1 MNTLTKVVVVLLL
14 VFSIAFTM
22 MTIQFSVNVPNWKDQ
37 AEKWKGRAQ
46 LVDIHYRNLVAAK
59 VAQAA
64 QGADNRLTWDREREE
79 LSRDVDK
86 SLNEL
91 SDYKARLAKAE
102 TDLSSQSASIKKL
115 SAELGIAQASA
126 EKARDQR
133 KQLEERSIYL
143 ERARLDLMGSL
154 NEKIATITVLEQETR
169 HQEQQIHLLK
179 QEQDKV
185 ALRSLRGRSE
195 FQDSLVLPEIDKVT
209 PQSVPRA
216 AAIRGHIEGLS
227 GNLASISVGS
237 DDGVEVGMT
246 FIIHAQAG
254 DYLGD
259 LEITDV
265 EPNSSAGVLKFVTS
279 KVSIGD
285 LAVDERAYLG
295 PN

>member
-1 MNTLTKVVVVLLL
+1 MNTLTKVFVVLLL

-37 AEKWKGRAQ
+37 AEKWKSRAH
-46 LVDIHYRNLVAAK
+46 LMDIHYRNLVAAK
-59 VAQAA
+59 VAQGAQAA
-64 QGADNRLTWDREREE
+64 ENRKAWNRQ
-79 LSRDVDK
+79 RDQFSSDLNK

-91 SDYKARLAKAE
+91 SDYKARLTKVE
-102 TDLSSQSASIKKL
+102 TDLSAQSASTNKL

-133 KQLEERSIYL
+133 QQLEERSIYL
-143 ERARLDLMGSL
+143 EQARLDLMESL
-154 NEKIATITVLEQETR
+154 NEKVATIDVLEQRTR

-179 QEQDKV
+179 EERDKV
-185 ALRSLRGRSE
+185 ALGPPRGRSD

-209 PQSVPRA
+209 PQSVPRV
-216 AAIRGHIEGLS
+216 AAIRGHIEELS
-227 GNLASISVGS
+227 GKLASISVGS
-237 DDGVEVGMT
+237 DDGVKVGDT
-246 FIIHAQAG
+246 FIIQTRDG

-285 LAVDERAYLG
+285 LAVDERAYMDS
-295 PN
+295 N